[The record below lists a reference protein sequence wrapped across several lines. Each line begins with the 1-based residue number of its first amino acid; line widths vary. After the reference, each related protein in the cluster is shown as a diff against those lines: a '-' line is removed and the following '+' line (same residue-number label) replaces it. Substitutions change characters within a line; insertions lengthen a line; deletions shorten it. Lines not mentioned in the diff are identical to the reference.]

1 MPYPHLHSKP
11 LAAKP
16 RIAISSATHKA
27 EVAFVAA
34 RGLKGSGYA
43 PGFLGDMA
51 EAVEARRGWTQGQ
64 LDAVRKIMAADAAKP
79 AAPAPVALAAPAQMK
94 GIIDLFAAAQGKLKR
109 PSITI
114 GFVGMERETTLSVAG
129 PNAREPG
136 TINVAEDAPFGQGAW
151 FGRIR
156 LDGTFAASGKVATPP
171 ALLAGLAAFAAHP
184 AQIAAEYG
192 RSTGSCCFCSR
203 RLTDDRSLDAG
214 YGPTCAERYSLPW
227 GEKAAAPLLC
237 EAA

>member
-1 MPYPHLHSKP
+1 MHSTHLKP
-11 LAAKP
+11 QAAKP
-16 RIAISSATHKA
+16 RIAILQSTHRA
-27 EVAFVAA
+27 EIEFVTA
-34 RGLKGSGYA
+34 RGRKALGYA

-51 EAVEARRGWTQGQ
+51 EAVDAGRGWTQGQ
-64 LDAVRKIMAADAAKP
+64 LDAVRKIMASDAAKP

-114 GFVGMERETTLSVAG
+114 GFAGMARETTLSVAG

-156 LDGTFAASGKVATPP
+156 MDGTFAASGKVATP
-171 ALLAGLAAFAAHP
+171 AELLAGLAAFAANP
-184 AQIAAEYG
+184 AQVAAEYG
-192 RSTGSCCFCSR
+192 RATGSCCFCSR

-214 YGPTCAERYSLPW
+214 YGPTCAERYGLPW
-227 GEKAAAPLLC
+227 GEKAAAPLLR